1 MPEISQTADQMLIVL
16 ENIADAGPASAAE
29 VARNCDLNRTVALR
43 LLNTLAQRNY
53 IRRTTEGYVLGTAA
67 IRLGHSAEEDIS
79 VLAKPM
85 MDRLADQVSETVVL
99 HCMEKDEAVVV
110 EQAIGAKHLVRVQH
124 QPGSRHPLFIGA
136 SGWSILAFQDEKT
149 ISRVLKKSLDAN
161 EARSRIAKIRVDGFA
176 ISHDELQQGVHG
188 IAAPLKEADGSCS
201 ASIAI
206 LVPSLRADGVTK
218 LARPLLK
225 LAGDISDALQRR

>member
-1 MPEISQTADQMLIVL
+1 MLTVL
-16 ENIADAGPASAAE
+16 ENVADAGPISAAD

-53 IRRTTEGYVLGTAA
+53 IRRDTEGYILGSAA
-67 IRLGHSAEEDIS
+67 IKLGHSAEVDIS
-79 VLAKPM
+79 VVAKPM
-85 MDRLADQVSETVVL
+85 MDRLAEQLSETVVL

-110 EQAIGAKHLVRVQH
+110 EQAIGAKYLVRVQH

-149 ISRVLKKSLDAN
+149 ISRVLRKTRDPA
-161 EARSRIAKIRVDGFA
+161 EARARIEKIRTDGFA

-188 IAAPLKEADGSCS
+188 IAAPLKLADGSCS

-206 LVPSLRADGVTK
+206 LVPSLRADIVAK
-218 LARPLLK
+218 LSAPLLK
-225 LAGDISDALQRR
+225 VAAEISGALRR